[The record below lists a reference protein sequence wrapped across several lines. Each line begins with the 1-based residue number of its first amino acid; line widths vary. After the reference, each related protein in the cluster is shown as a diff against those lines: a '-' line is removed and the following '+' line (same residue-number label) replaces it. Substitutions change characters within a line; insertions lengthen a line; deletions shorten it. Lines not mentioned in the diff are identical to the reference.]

1 MSPDVQIE
9 SALMLKP
16 GEIFVVSED
25 SLTKLRLSMTDLSW
39 ADTEQRPRRLK
50 TPHNKY
56 LEHEYLMQIP
66 VDKKDYKKNDDYY
79 VDAIRNYA
87 PQIGI
92 LDPDQLSA
100 IKRWKSLP

>member
-1 MSPDVQIE
+1 
-9 SALMLKP
+9 MLKP

-39 ADTEQRPRRLK
+39 KDTEQVPRGLK
-50 TPHNKY
+50 TPFNKD